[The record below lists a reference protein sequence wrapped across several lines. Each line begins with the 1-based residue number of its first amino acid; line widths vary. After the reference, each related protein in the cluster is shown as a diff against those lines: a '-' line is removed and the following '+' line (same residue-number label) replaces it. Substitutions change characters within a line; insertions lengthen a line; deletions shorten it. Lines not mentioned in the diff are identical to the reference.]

1 VQQRAIV
8 PRTTENI
15 EAYQLYLRG
24 RHFWGRREE
33 GGLQKA
39 VECFRQAMEIDPLYV
54 MPYVGLADA
63 FNTFGAYEYLPPRD
77 AFPRVIAAATKALS
91 IDPTMAE
98 AHTALGSARAHY
110 LWEWSEAEQSFHD
123 AIGLNPQYALAQA
136 YHALLL
142 SATGRHERA
151 KDTMARAYQLDP
163 LSHIFTALVGWV
175 AFYGR
180 RLDDAIHQY
189 RIAIEMEPNFPV
201 VHSFLGF
208 AYLAVDRVDEAVKE
222 FTSIRGFR
230 TGLGGLGNALARA
243 GRSQEARKILDEMD
257 TFAQGSYVSSFS
269 RSMIH
274 LGLGERDKA
283 LDALEAGLEERA
295 YTMSYI
301 AVHPIC
307 DALRNEPRFAS
318 ILERMGLADV
328 PGAIVKS

>member
-1 VQQRAIV
+1 M
-8 PRTTENI
+8 
-15 EAYQLYLRG
+15 EA
-24 RHFWGRREE
+24 
-33 GGLQKA
+33 
-39 VECFRQAMEIDPLYV
+39 DPLYV

-63 FNTFGAYEYLPPRD
+63 YNTFGAYEYLPPRD
-77 AFPRVIAAATKALS
+77 AFPRVIAAAERALG
-91 IDPTMAE
+91 IDPTLAE

-110 LWEWSEAEQSFHD
+110 LWEWRNAERSFLE
-123 AIGLNPQYALAQA
+123 AIGLDPQYALAQA

-151 KDTMARAYQLDP
+151 RDAMSRAYQLDP

-189 RIAIEMEPNFPV
+189 KIAIEMDPDFPV

-208 AYLAVDRVDEAVKE
+208 AYLAVDRVDLAVNE
-222 FTSIRGFR
+222 FMSIRNFR
-230 TGLGGLGNALARA
+230 TAMGGLGNALARA
-243 GRSQEARKILDEMD
+243 GRTKEAREILDQMD
-257 TFAQGSYVSSFS
+257 SFGQGSYVSSFS
-269 RSMIH
+269 RSMVH

-307 DALRNEPRFAS
+307 DPLRNEPRFVA
-318 ILERMGLADV
+318 ILERMGLMDV
-328 PGAIVKS
+328 PGAIATT